1 MNFKLDW
8 SKALKKIILIAS
20 AFLAIQAEDLPHQA
34 LIDIIDS
41 YRKSELKEVENKIQ
55 TLLVNKDY
63 WLSVLHNQDVSY
75 GYYEN
80 KEYIFVSNKN
90 VPDLRLYR
98 FDKGALNEVGRSSAL
113 VGSGK
118 GDKKISGDLT
128 TPIGVYDLKNKL
140 TKLDQYYG
148 SMAFVT
154 SYPNAYDKSLKRT
167 GYGIWIHGMPLNG
180 NREEANTKGCI
191 AIENE
196 IIVSYDKQ
204 IKFGNTILLTY
215 EGDYLPATRDEIANI
230 LAQVYLWKDAW
241 EKGDF
246 DNYIAFYS
254 SEFKKSNGTNY
265 EDYRKHKNRIFSKN
279 EDKKIRISQ
288 IDITPYPNE
297 ENKRLFRIAF
307 HQEYTAFNKN
317 KEISYRSN
325 GKKELYV
332 RLLEDGNF
340 SILLEE

>member
-1 MNFKLDW
+1 MK
-8 SKALKKIILIAS
+8 KVALVVF
-20 AFLAIQAEDLPHQA
+20 AFLSIQAEDLPSQA

-41 YRKSELKEVENKIQ
+41 YRKAELKEVEDKIQ

-63 WLSVLHNQDVSY
+63 WLSVLRDQDVSF

-80 KEYIFVSNKN
+80 KEYIFVSDKN
-90 VPDLRLYR
+90 IPDLRLYR
-98 FDKGALNEVGRSSAL
+98 FDRGNLREIGKSNAL
-113 VGSGK
+113 VGSGL

-196 IIVSYDKQ
+196 TIIAYDKQ
-204 IKFGNTILLTY
+204 IRFSNTILLAY
-215 EGDYLPATRDEIANI
+215 EGKYVPATKEEVANI
-230 LAQVYLWKDAW
+230 LSQVYLWQDAW

-254 SEFKKSNGTNY
+254 PEFKKPNGVNY
-265 EDYRKHKNRIFSKN
+265 EGYRKYKSRIFSKD
-279 EDKKIRISQ
+279 EDKKIKISQ
-288 IDITPYPNE
+288 IDVTPYPNE
-297 ENKRLFRIAF
+297 EDKRLFRITF

-317 KEISYRSN
+317 REISYRSN
-325 GKKELYV
+325 GKKELYI
-332 RLLEDGNF
+332 RLLEDGNI

>member
-1 MNFKLDW
+1 M
-8 SKALKKIILIAS
+8 IAS
-20 AFLAIQAEDLPHQA
+20 IFLSIQAEDLSHQA

-41 YRKSELKEVENKIQ
+41 YRKSELREVENKIQ

-63 WLSVLHNQDVSY
+63 WLSVVRDQDVSY

-80 KEYIFVSNKN
+80 KEYIFVSNKDI
-90 VPDLRLYR
+90 PDLRLYR
-98 FDKGALNEVGRSSAL
+98 FDKGHLSEVGKSGAL

-148 SMAFVT
+148 AMAFVT
-154 SYPNAYDKSLKRT
+154 SYPNAYDRSLKRT

-180 NREEANTKGCI
+180 NREEINTKGCI

-215 EGDYLPATRDEIANI
+215 EGSYIPASKDEIANI
-230 LAQVYLWKDAW
+230 LSQIYLWKDAW
-241 EKGDF
+241 EKSDF
-246 DNYIAFYS
+246 DNYIAFYNP
-254 SEFKKSNGTNY
+254 EFKKPNGVSY
-265 EDYRKHKNRIFSKN
+265 EDYRKYKSRIFSRN
-279 EDKKIRISQ
+279 EDKQIKISQ
-288 IDITPYPNE
+288 IDVTPYPNE
-297 ENKRLFRIAF
+297 ENKRLFRVSF
-307 HQEYTAFNKN
+307 HQEYTALNKQ
-317 KEISYRSN
+317 KEVSYRSN
-325 GKKELYV
+325 GKKELYIQ
-332 RLLEDGNF
+332 LLEDGGI

>member
-1 MNFKLDW
+1 MIFKPDW
-8 SKALKKIILIAS
+8 SQTLKKIALIAS
-20 AFLAIQAEDLPHQA
+20 VFLSIQAEDLSHQA

-63 WLSVLHNQDVSY
+63 WLSVLRDQDVAY

-80 KEYIFVSNKN
+80 KEYIFVSNKDI
-90 VPDLRLYR
+90 PDLRLYR
-98 FDKGALNEVGRSSAL
+98 FDKGVLSEIGKSDAL

-148 SMAFVT
+148 AMAFVT
-154 SYPNAYDKSLKRT
+154 SYPNAYDRSLKRT

-180 NREEANTKGCI
+180 NREEINTKGCI

-196 IIVSYDKQ
+196 IIISYDKQ

-215 EGDYLPATRDEIANI
+215 EGNYIPASKDEVANI
-230 LAQVYLWKDAW
+230 LSQIYLWKDAW

-254 SEFKKSNGTNY
+254 SEFKKPNGVNY
-265 EDYRKHKNRIFSKN
+265 EAYRKYKSRIFSKN
-279 EDKKIRISQ
+279 EDKQIKISQ
-288 IDITPYPNE
+288 IDVTPYPNE
-297 ENKRLFRIAF
+297 EAKRLFRVSF

-317 KEISYRSN
+317 KEVSYRSN
-325 GKKELYV
+325 GKKELYLQ
-332 RLLEDGNF
+332 LLEDGSI

>member
-1 MNFKLDW
+1 MKKLAFIT
-8 SKALKKIILIAS
+8 SSI
-20 AFLAIQAEDLPHQA
+20 AFLGLQAQDISHQA

-41 YRKSELKEVENKIQ
+41 YRKTELKEVESKIQ

-63 WLSVLHNQDVSY
+63 WLSVLRDQDVQY

-80 KEYIFVSNKN
+80 MEFIFVSNKSI
-90 VPDLRLYR
+90 PDLSLYQ
-98 FDKGALNEVGRSSAL
+98 FNDGVVSQIGSSNAL

-118 GDKKISGDLT
+118 GNKKVSGDLT

-148 SMAFVT
+148 AMAFVT
-154 SYPNAYDKSLKRT
+154 SYPNAYDKSLQKT

-180 NREEANTKGCI
+180 NRDEKNTKGCI

-196 IIVSYDKQ
+196 IITQYDKR
-204 IKFGNTILLTY
+204 IRFDNTILITY
-215 EGDYLPATRDEIANI
+215 EDNYIQPTKDDIANL
-230 LAQVYLWKDAW
+230 LAQLYLWKDTW

-254 SEFKKSNGTNY
+254 PDFKKPNKTNY
-265 EDYRKHKNRIFSKN
+265 KQYKRYKQRIFDKN
-279 EDKKIRISQ
+279 EKKKIKFSQ
-288 IDITPYPNE
+288 IDIVPYPNE
-297 ENKRLFRIAF
+297 EGKKLFRITF
-307 HQEYTAFNKN
+307 NQEYTAFDKKN
-317 KEISYRSN
+317 KPSYRSN
-325 GKKELYV
+325 GRKELYV
-332 RLLEDGNF
+332 NLLEDGSM